1 MPIITSGIWKFVDF
15 SHAVAT
21 ERFEEVNYISK
32 GDTADDL
39 KWPLKVIS
47 ATEDLSKANMP
58 KNTE

>member
-1 MPIITSGIWKFVDF
+1 MPINTSGIWKFVDF

-21 ERFEEVNYISK
+21 ERLEEVNYISQ

-39 KWPLKVIS
+39 KLPLKVIS